1 MNIYEIVRKYKND
14 LVFWGTMSNQKTFP
28 IGSKEDIFKEV
39 KDRVINIGNL
49 GRLILGSSN
58 TLGKDV
64 PLQNIGYFAE
74 ACKKYCE

>member
-1 MNIYEIVRKYKND
+1 M
-14 LVFWGTMSNQKTFP
+14 GNQKTFP
-28 IGSKEDIFKEV
+28 IGSKEDILKEV

-58 TLGKDV
+58 TLDKDV

-74 ACKKYCE
+74 ASKKYCE